1 MRFRVTLG
9 CAACG
14 NIDTV
19 EADTVFDCSGLICP
33 KCKNED
39 CLSITS
45 VAETTADAFKSK
57 HPQTPGNDPKSLE
70 ATQLY
75 HVTLLRKILQTG

>member
-1 MRFRVTLG
+1 MRFKVTLG

-14 NIDTV
+14 YSNSV
-19 EADTVFDCSGLICP
+19 EAHTMFDCSGLICP

-45 VAETTADAFKSK
+45 VAETTADAFKK
-57 HPQTPGNDPKSLE
+57 QNILKRLE
-70 ATQLY
+70 MIQNP
-75 HVTLLRKILQTG
+75 

>member
-1 MRFRVTLG
+1 MKFKVTLG

-14 NIDTV
+14 FTNTV
-19 EADTVFDCSGLICP
+19 DADSGFDCSDLICP

-45 VAETTADAFKSK
+45 VSEVSNESFKK
-57 HPQTPGNDPKSLE
+57 HNILSR
-70 ATQLY
+70 
-75 HVTLLRKILQTG
+75 LRMIQEL